1 MNQQAQKQCCNLYV
15 VYYRF
20 QSHFFKNDNT
30 WKDQSI
36 SEAFLPPP
44 SLSIIS
50 ERRVAFQSSIISD
63 QPHFNDTRVKFAGD
77 SLGTFTFSL
86 AHR

>member
-36 SEAFLPPP
+36 SEAFLPP

-63 QPHFNDTRVKFAGD
+63 QPHFNDTRD
-77 SLGTFTFSL
+77 SPGTFTFSL

>member
-44 SLSIIS
+44 P
-50 ERRVAFQSSIISD
+50 VCQS
-63 QPHFNDTRVKFAGD
+63 FLKGV
-77 SLGTFTFSL
+77 
-86 AHR
+86 